1 MAESVHREDSTNI
14 ADREVRVGKVDRAGK
29 TDITEQ
35 ITNNL
40 QSRQTG
46 QSS

>member
-14 ADREVRVGKVDRAGK
+14 VDREVRVRKVDRAGK

-35 ITNNL
+35 TDRTEQL
-40 QSRQTG
+40 E
-46 QSS
+46 